1 MILILDVSA
10 SIEILLKRKNA
21 NSLKEKIT
29 SADTVIAP
37 DIFVAEIANVA
48 WKYYKIGNYS
58 HEDAV
63 SLAEDGLALV
73 DQFLSTKELWK
84 ESLRES
90 INYDHPVYDALYAVC
105 ARRNDGKLLTVD
117 KRLKNLCKRLRI
129 ECG

>member
-21 NSLKEKIT
+21 NSLKEKIAL
-29 SADTVIAP
+29 ADTVIAP
-37 DIFVAEIANVA
+37 DIFVAEITNVA

-58 HEDAV
+58 HEESV
-63 SLAEDGLALV
+63 SMAEDGLALV
-73 DQFLSTKELWK
+73 DQFISTKELWK

-90 INYDHPVYDALYAVC
+90 INNNHPIYDALYAVC
-105 ARRNDGKLLTVD
+105 ARRNDGILLTVD
-117 KRLKNLCKRLRI
+117 KRLKNLCKKLKI